1 MKLMLVFGG
10 CSSEHEV
17 SLDSASYVYDAIKDK
32 YELVKVYIDKKGCWY
47 VYEGE
52 NIRTCYCDGSN
63 LKRVNLKLDSNNPGL
78 VCANEQKE
86 IKVDKALIIMH
97 GKYGEDG
104 HIQGMLEML
113 NIEVCGCSMI
123 SSALGFDKDLAKRL
137 VMAKGVKSA
146 RYVCLRNGE
155 VCLTQQLRYPVF
167 VKPNKQGSSFGISK
181 VHNEDELLRAIELA
195 YEYDDEVI
203 VEETVVGNEIGCGII
218 GNQEIM
224 ISEVD
229 ELVIPNAFFSY
240 EEKYHD
246 NEVVVNLPADFDE
259 QLIAEIKNTA
269 KTIYQLL
276 KCKGFARIDMFIT
289 KDRQIYFN
297 EINTIPG
304 LTSHSRFPMM
314 FKAQGI
320 GFDELIERMI
330 ENGDK

>member
-17 SLDSASYVYDAIKDK
+17 SLDSASYVYEAIKDK
-32 YELVKVYIDKKGCWY
+32 YEVIKVYIDKTGCWY
-47 VYEGE
+47 VYEKE
-52 NIRTCYCDGSN
+52 NIRECYVDKKD
-63 LKRVNLKLDSNNPGL
+63 LKRVNLRLDGNNPGL
-78 VCANEQKE
+78 IYADEEKDIAVN
-86 IKVDKALIIMH
+86 KALIIMH

-113 NIEVCGCSMI
+113 NISVCGCSMI
-123 SSALGFDKDLAKRL
+123 ASALGFDKDLAKRL
-137 VMAKGVKSA
+137 VMDKGVKSA
-146 RYVCLRNGE
+146 RYVCLSNGDK
-155 VCLTQQLRYPVF
+155 CLHKELVYPLF

-181 VHNEDELLRAIELA
+181 VNNEDELIKAIDLA

-203 VEETVVGNEIGCGII
+203 VEETVIGNEIGCGIV
-218 GNQEIM
+218 GNKEIT

-229 ELVIPNAFFSY
+229 ELIIPNAYFSY

-246 NEVVVNLPADFDE
+246 NEVVVNVPAGFDE
-259 QLIAEIKNTA
+259 ELIVKIKNTA
-269 KTIYQLL
+269 KTIYQTL

-289 KDRQIYFN
+289 KDKEIYFN

-314 FKAQGI
+314 FKAQNVS
-320 GFDELIERMI
+320 FDKLIERMI
-330 ENGDK
+330 EDGDK